1 MRVFYTLIIIFSL
14 SIIAGESAA
23 EEKWLFELFYGGF
36 VYNAPLP
43 LKIEQRGEKDISITA
58 RYASRTLET
67 PAYWVWRFSRWS
79 GDYAWEFEAVHHKI
93 FLRNE
98 PDEVEHFSVSHGFN
112 LLTINRSMQYGG
124 LIFRAGGGMVLAHP
138 ESRIR
143 GKSLSEHRGLFNLG
157 YYIGGPSIN
166 LGIGKHFY
174 LSKTLFLC
182 IEIKATASYAHVPIN
197 DGNADIYNAAFHAH
211 AGIGYNFYSIGDKP
225 SVQ

>member
-1 MRVFYTLIIIFSL
+1 MKVLYTVTILLLF
-14 SIIAGESAA
+14 IANGVSA

-43 LKIEQRGEKDISITA
+43 LRIEQGNEEDISITA

-79 GDYAWEFEAVHHKI
+79 GNDAWEFEAIHHKI

-98 PDEVEHFSVSHGFN
+98 PEEVEHFSVSHGFN

-124 LIFRAGGGMVLAHP
+124 LIFRAGGGVVLAHP

-143 GKSLSEHRGLFNLG
+143 GKSHSEHRGLFNLG
-157 YYIGGPSIN
+157 YYIGGPTIN
-166 LGIGKHFY
+166 LGIGRHLY
-174 LSKTLFLC
+174 LSRTLFLS

-197 DGNADIYNAAFHAH
+197 DGNADIYNAALHAI
-211 AGIGYNFYSIGDKP
+211 AGIGFDFYSTGDTP
-225 SVQ
+225 SAE